1 MQHTI
6 ISILSDQLIPNVLFI
21 RQWAENG
28 DIHIFLSSKE
38 MEQKHKSRILAQ
50 SLNLG
55 NKQFK
60 TIVIDQNSPS
70 LILEVLEKEFPKGKR
85 DNNFIINITGGT
97 KMMSQMTYFYFWG
110 FPKTSIYYWPIG
122 EKYVEQLHPEFK
134 RIEIENPV
142 QLNLKTYLAA
152 HGYSFTKAERPDRD
166 YHAAEELYRK
176 VITCGDAALVPEI
189 SKATNTEYKKN
200 DKGYLSGGWFEE
212 WLYFTLKKELQLKDS
227 HIGLNLKIRN
237 EASKRETGNDNELDM
252 AFVYKNTLYILEC
265 KVYNRKQL
273 TGKRITDAIYKIS
286 SVRQSL
292 GLKATAMV
300 FILSP
305 FGNSHGRRNTINDLV
320 RMANVKQIFSLE
332 DMKRRETFLNKIKMM
347 IDYE

>member
-1 MQHTI
+1 MRI
-6 ISILSDQLIPNVLFI
+6 VISILSDQLIPNVLFI
-21 RQWAENG
+21 KQMGEKG

-55 NKQFK
+55 DKQYR

-70 LILEVLEKEFPKGKR
+70 LILQVLEKEFPKEKQHS
-85 DNNFIINITGGT
+85 NLVINITGGT
-97 KMMSQMTYFYFWG
+97 KMMSQMAHFYFRG
-110 FPKTSIYYWPIG
+110 FDKTTIYYWPIG

-152 HGYSFTKAERPDRD
+152 HGYSFTQAERPDRD

-176 VITCGDAALVPEI
+176 VITYGDAALVSEI
-189 SKATNTEYKKN
+189 SKATNTEYKEN
-200 DKGYLSGGWFEE
+200 DKGYLSGGWFEV

-227 HIGLNLKIRN
+227 QIGLNLKIKN
-237 EASKRETGNDNELDM
+237 EASKRGSESDNELDV

-265 KVYNRKQL
+265 KVYTRKQL

-292 GLKATAMV
+292 GLKAAAMV

-305 FGNSHGRRNTINDLV
+305 FGNSRGRRNTTNDLV
-320 RMANVKQIFSLE
+320 RMANVKQVFSLE
-332 DMKRRETFLNKIKMM
+332 DLKRRETFLNKIKMM